1 VHSAAALRLGY
12 VRAVG
17 PVDLRRRAPG
27 AKAPVLILGF
37 NAGLEDLLHP
47 RRQRQGQRQRQR
59 LALRAFVVPTLRQAQ
74 GRLLRKRREGWG
86 TRFVSCGGE
95 VKVPVPRL
103 FKERRDKDGPPGIDP
118 PFAKLI
124 RGGWFAKVFFMS
136 DRVMSESAMSES
148 TEQIR
153 ELLDSV
159 YRVDSGR
166 ILATLIRLLGD
177 FDLAEEAMHEAFAA
191 ALSLW
196 PKSGVPGNPRPWLIS
211 TARFKAIDTLRRRA
225 RFDASQDEF
234 VRYFEAQSISAERS
248 NKNEEHGLEDDYL
261 EDDRLRLIFTCCH
274 PSLAPDARVALTLRE
289 VCGLTTEEIAKA
301 FLITPRTLAQRVV
314 RAKAKIRETPIR
326 YEVPTPGELP
336 ERLGAVLQVIYLVFN
351 EGYSAAAGAEV
362 TRAELTGEAIRLG
375 RLLVELHLTELGP
388 EPEVIGLLSLML
400 LQESRRAA
408 RNSPTGELIL
418 LENQDRALWNREQI
432 AEGVALLEKA
442 LQYRQKSR
450 RFGSYTLQAAI
461 AAVHAEAESVART
474 DWRQIVALYDR
485 LLQVQPSPVVQL
497 NRAVAIAMRDGP
509 EAGLTNIDAVL
520 EHGELANYYLAHSA
534 RADMCRRLGR
544 TAEARASYEK
554 ALALTQQEPE
564 RQFLQERIRQ
574 LK

>member
-1 VHSAAALRLGY
+1 
-12 VRAVG
+12 
-17 PVDLRRRAPG
+17 
-27 AKAPVLILGF
+27 
-37 NAGLEDLLHP
+37 
-47 RRQRQGQRQRQR
+47 
-59 LALRAFVVPTLRQAQ
+59 
-74 GRLLRKRREGWG
+74 
-86 TRFVSCGGE
+86 
-95 VKVPVPRL
+95 
-103 FKERRDKDGPPGIDP
+103 
-118 PFAKLI
+118 
-124 RGGWFAKVFFMS
+124 MS
-136 DRVMSESAMSES
+136 ERVMSERS

-153 ELLDSV
+153 ELVDSL

-196 PKSGVPGNPRPWLIS
+196 PRSGVPDNPRPWLIS

-225 RFDASQDEF
+225 RFDASQDELA
-234 VRYFEAQSISAERS
+234 RYLEAQSISAERS
-248 NKNEEHGLEDDYL
+248 SKNEEDSLEYDRL

-274 PSLAPDARVALTLRE
+274 PSLAPEARVALTLRE

-301 FLITPRTLAQRVV
+301 FLTTPRTLAQRIV
-314 RAKAKIRETPIR
+314 RAKAKIRETPIP
-326 YEVPTPGELP
+326 YEVPTPQELP

-375 RLLVELHLTELGP
+375 RLLAEVRP
-388 EPEVIGLLSLML
+388 EPEGVFPEIMGLLALML
-400 LQESRRAA
+400 LQESRHAA
-408 RNSPTGELIL
+408 RTSPTGELIL

-442 LQYRQKSR
+442 LKSR
-450 RFGSYTLQAAI
+450 RFGAYTLQAAI
-461 AAVHAEAESVART
+461 AAVHAEAESVAAT
-474 DWRQIVALYDR
+474 DWRQIVALYDQLVR
-485 LLQVQPSPVVQL
+485 IQPSPVVQL

-509 EAGLTNIDAVL
+509 EAGLAHIDAVL

-534 RADMCRRLGR
+534 RADMYRRLGR

-574 LK
+574 LKL

>member
-1 VHSAAALRLGY
+1 
-12 VRAVG
+12 
-17 PVDLRRRAPG
+17 
-27 AKAPVLILGF
+27 
-37 NAGLEDLLHP
+37 
-47 RRQRQGQRQRQR
+47 
-59 LALRAFVVPTLRQAQ
+59 
-74 GRLLRKRREGWG
+74 
-86 TRFVSCGGE
+86 
-95 VKVPVPRL
+95 
-103 FKERRDKDGPPGIDP
+103 
-118 PFAKLI
+118 
-124 RGGWFAKVFFMS
+124 
-136 DRVMSESAMSES
+136 MSERVISEPS

-153 ELLDSV
+153 ELLDSL

-196 PKSGVPGNPRPWLIS
+196 PSSGVPGNPRPWLIS

-225 RFDASQDEF
+225 RFDASQDEL
-234 VRYFEAQSISAERS
+234 VRYLEAQSSSAERS
-248 NKNEEHGLEDDYL
+248 NEEGSLQDDRL

-274 PSLAPDARVALTLRE
+274 PSLPPEARVALTLRE

-301 FLITPRTLAQRVV
+301 FLTTPRTLAQRIV
-314 RAKAKIRETPIR
+314 RAKAKIRETSIP
-326 YEVPTPGELP
+326 YEVPTPQELP
-336 ERLGAVLQVIYLVFN
+336 ERLGAVLHVIYLVFN

-375 RLLVELHLTELGP
+375 RLLAELHLTELGP
-388 EPEVIGLLSLML
+388 EPEVMWVEVTGLLALML

-408 RNSPTGELIL
+408 RTSPTGELIL
-418 LENQDRALWNREQI
+418 LENQDRALWNQEQI

-442 LQYRQKSR
+442 LKSR
-450 RFGSYTLQAAI
+450 RFGAYTLQAAI
-461 AAVHAEAESVART
+461 AAVHAEAESVAAT
-474 DWRQIVALYDR
+474 DWPQIVALYDQ
-485 LLQVQPSPVVQL
+485 LLRIQPSPVVQL
-497 NRAVAIAMRDGP
+497 NRAVAIAMCDGP
-509 EAGLTNIDAVL
+509 EAGLAHIDAVL
-520 EHGELANYYLAHSA
+520 EHGELANYYLAYSA
-534 RADMCRRLGR
+534 RADMYRRLGR